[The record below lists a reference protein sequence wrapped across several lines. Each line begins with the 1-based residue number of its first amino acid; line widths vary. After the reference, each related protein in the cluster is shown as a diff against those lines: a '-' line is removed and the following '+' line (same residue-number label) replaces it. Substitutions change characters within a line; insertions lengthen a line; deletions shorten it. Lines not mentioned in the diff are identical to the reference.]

1 MTDQI
6 YQHILGLKAIRSYEP
21 EPIKDDDLARILEA
35 ARWTGSAKN
44 EQAWSFIVIR
54 DQEQRALVAT
64 AGDYID
70 PILSAPLVIAL
81 VEEVVGYEFDSGR
94 VGQNIMLAAAAIGV
108 ASCPITLHRGEEA
121 AKVLGLRPNQRC
133 RYAIALGYPAPTAA
147 PVKWGGRKP
156 LDELVHWERVGDN

>member
-1 MTDQI
+1 MTISQ
-6 YQHILGLKAIRSYEP
+6 GFSKRPAGP
-21 EPIKDDDLARILEA
+21 V
-35 ARWTGSAKN
+35 GAKN

-108 ASCPITLHRGEEA
+108 ASCPITLPQGRG
-121 AKVLGLRPNQRC
+121 GGQGPRLRPNQRC
-133 RYAIALGYPAPTAA
+133 RYAIALGYPAPNRGARQVGWPQAA
-147 PVKWGGRKP
+147 R
-156 LDELVHWERVGDN
+156 